1 MNWTTRLSRWFG
13 SPAQSRGQ
21 DNERPQAG
29 KEGRMGYRISVD
41 TGGTFTDIIVLDPS
55 GKLHIGKA
63 LTTPQRIFEGMG
75 EAIGVVGEELGLPV
89 RDLLAQ
95 TDILIYG
102 TTRATNAVV
111 TKRTAKTA
119 FLTTRGFKDTL
130 TFKEGGK
137 HGPHDYTYDYPD
149 PYIPRRYTFEID
161 ERIGSEGEVVA
172 PMSDA
177 QVREVIATL
186 KARGFEA
193 IAVSLLWSIANPA
206 HELRIGQLLEEL
218 MPGVPYTLSHQL
230 VPILREYRRA
240 SATAI
245 DASLKPLMQHHLKEM
260 SQDLRAAGFGGDL
273 LVSTSVGGCQQVEEL
288 VARPI
293 NTLKSGPAMAPVA
306 GRAYCDLEKLGNNA
320 IVCDTGGTTFD
331 VGLVRDG
338 SLVYTRDS
346 WLGPRW
352 LGDIM
357 GTSTV
362 DVRSIGAGGGSIAWI
377 DSGGLLR
384 VGPQSA
390 GSVPGPACY
399 GRGGDKPTVTDAALY
414 LGYIDPTY
422 FNGGRLKL
430 DVAAGARVIETF
442 AKSTGRSADETAAA
456 IMTVANELMI
466 KAIGEITVNDGVN
479 PRESV
484 VVAGGGAAGFNI
496 MPIAQE
502 LGCATVI
509 LPRLASGLSACG
521 MQYSDIV
528 FEATRSRFTDSSA
541 FDIAAVNY
549 ALTEIARELAEFR
562 AKLKGA
568 ESAEA
573 SIRFLVEARYKAQVW
588 ELDTP
593 LPKGRI
599 DGPADVAALVEAFH
613 QVHERVYAVRDEGS
627 PVEFVNWKGRI
638 SIHLFAPP
646 PPPST
651 GAEPYTPKA
660 DATRS
665 CYFIETGR
673 TPTAIFRGQGL
684 KPGAQIK
691 GPAIIE
697 EPTTTIVV
705 YPNLKAELSPA
716 GNYILHCA

>member
-1 MNWTTRLSRWFG
+1 MS
-13 SPAQSRGQ
+13 
-21 DNERPQAG
+21 
-29 KEGRMGYRISVD
+29 YRISVD
-41 TGGTFTDIIVLDPS
+41 TGGTFTDIMVLDEAAGS
-55 GKLHIGKA
+55 LHIGKA
-63 LTTPQRIFEGMG
+63 LTTPGRIFDGMR
-75 EAIGVVGEELGLPV
+75 EAIGVVAEELKIPTEK
-89 RDLLAQ
+89 LLGATQ
-95 TDILIYG
+95 ILIYG

-119 FLTTRGFKDTL
+119 FLTTKGFKDTL

-149 PYIPRRYTFEID
+149 PYVPRRYTFEIN
-161 ERIGSEGEVVA
+161 ERIGSEGEVVTPIA
-172 PMSDA
+172 A
-177 QVREVIATL
+177 GEVRDIIAIL
-186 KARGFEA
+186 KTRKFEA
-193 IAVSLLWSIANPA
+193 VAVSLLWSIANPA
-206 HELRIGQLLEEL
+206 HELEVGRALDELL
-218 MPGVPYTLSHQL
+218 PAVPYTLSHRL

-245 DASLKPLMQHHLKEM
+245 DASLKPLMQHHLREM
-260 SQDLRAAGFGGDL
+260 SADLRAAGFKGDL
-273 LVSTSVGGCQQVEEL
+273 LISTSVGGCQQVEGL
-288 VARPI
+288 IARPI

-306 GRAYCDLEKLGNNA
+306 GRAYAQLERLGDNA

-338 SLVYTRDS
+338 GLVYTRDS
-346 WLGPRW
+346 WLGQRW

-362 DVRSIGAGGGSIAWI
+362 DVRSIGAGGGSIAWM
-377 DSGGLLR
+377 DAGGLLR

-399 GRGGDKPTVTDAALY
+399 GRGGDQPTVTDAALY
-414 LGYIDPTY
+414 LGYIDPDY

-430 DVAAGARVIETF
+430 DASAAARVIARF
-442 AKSTGRSADETAAA
+442 AKEAGSTPDQTAAA

-466 KAIGEITVNDGVN
+466 KAIGEITVNEGVN

-496 MPIAQE
+496 MPIARE

-509 LPRLASGLSACG
+509 LPRFAAALSACG
-521 MQYSDIV
+521 MQYSEIV
-528 FEATRSRFTDSSA
+528 FEATRSRFTDSQA
-541 FDIAAVNY
+541 FDIAAVNKSL
-549 ALTEIARELAEFR
+549 AEIAAEVDAFR
-562 AKLKGA
+562 KNLKGA
-568 ESAEA
+568 EEA
-573 SIRFLVEARYKAQVW
+573 SISTQFLVETRYRAQVW

-593 LPKGRI
+593 LPGNRI
-599 DGPADVAALVEAFH
+599 AGESEVAALVEAFH

-638 SIHLFAPP
+638 AIKLFEPP
-646 PPPST
+646 PPPPATEST
-651 GAEPYTPKA
+651 YIPQPSE
-660 DATRS
+660 TRS
-665 CYFIETGR
+665 CFFVETGR
-673 TPTAIFRGQGL
+673 TATSIYRGQGL
-684 KPGAQIK
+684 LPGAQIA

-705 YPNLKAELSPA
+705 YPNLSARLSSA
-716 GNYILHCA
+716 GNYILKCV

>member
-1 MNWTTRLSRWFG
+1 MS
-13 SPAQSRGQ
+13 
-21 DNERPQAG
+21 
-29 KEGRMGYRISVD
+29 YRISVD
-41 TGGTFTDIIVLDPS
+41 TGGTFTDIMVLNETT
-55 GKLHIGKA
+55 GQLHIGKA
-63 LTTPQRIFEGMG
+63 LTTPHRIFDGMR
-75 EAIGVVGEELGLPV
+75 EASGVVAEELGLTTEAM
-89 RDLLAQ
+89 LLR
-95 TDILIYG
+95 TPILIYG

-149 PYIPRRYTFEID
+149 PYVPRRYTFEVD

-172 PMSDA
+172 PIASA
-177 QVREVIATL
+177 QVSQIIAML
-186 KARGFEA
+186 KARKFEA
-193 IAVSLLWSIANPA
+193 VAICLLWSIANPA
-206 HELRIGQLLEEL
+206 HELHIGRLLDEQL
-218 MPGVPYTLSHQL
+218 PGVPYTLSHQL

-245 DASLKPLMQHHLKEM
+245 DASLKPLMQHHLREM
-260 SQDLRAAGFGGDL
+260 SADLRAAGFGGDL
-273 LVSTSVGGCQQVEEL
+273 LISTSVGGCQQVDALIE
-288 VARPI
+288 RPI

-306 GRAYCDLEKLGNNA
+306 GRAFTALEKLGDNA

-338 SLVYTRDS
+338 NLVYTRDS
-346 WLGPRW
+346 WLGQRW

-362 DVRSIGAGGGSIAWI
+362 DMRSIGAGGGSIAWI
-377 DSGGLLR
+377 DAGGLLR

-399 GRGGDKPTVTDAALY
+399 GNGGDQPTVTDAALY

-422 FNGGRLKL
+422 FNGGRLRL
-430 DVAAGARVIETF
+430 DPAAATRVIERL
-442 AKSTGRSADETAAA
+442 AAAVGSSPDQTAAA

-466 KAIGEITVNDGVN
+466 KAIGEITVNEGVN

-484 VVAGGGAAGFNI
+484 LVAGGGAAGFNI

-509 LPRLASGLSACG
+509 LPRFAAALSACG
-521 MQYSDIV
+521 MQYSEIV

-541 FDIAAVNY
+541 FDTEAVNR
-549 ALTEIARELAEFR
+549 ALSEIATEVEAFR
-562 AKLKGA
+562 GNLKGA
-568 ESAEA
+568 DSATA
-573 SIRFLVEARYKAQVW
+573 TTQFLVETRYRAQVW

-593 LPKGRI
+593 IAKGSI
-599 DGPADVAALVEAFH
+599 DGDAEVNALVEAFH
-613 QVHERVYAVRDEGS
+613 QVHERVYAVRDEDS
-627 PVEFVNWKGRI
+627 PVEFVNWKCRVAI
-638 SIHLFAPP
+638 KLFEPP
-646 PPPST
+646 PPPPNL
-651 GAEPYTPKA
+651 AARYVPEPN
-660 DATRS
+660 ATRS
-665 CYFIETGR
+665 CYFVETGR
-673 TPTAIFRGQGL
+673 TPTAIYRGQVL
-684 KPGAQIK
+684 KPGAAVS

-705 YPNLKAELSPA
+705 YPNLSASLSAA
-716 GNYILHCA
+716 GNYILTCA